1 MLQGSALAR
10 RQENWVTIGWQGITL
25 RVPEDWF
32 PAALGTERASGY
44 LRVQNPEGLS
54 LEVKWS
60 SPKGTVDLD
69 AQLANYRKTLARAA
83 RKRKLDFDW
92 KDKPKVPVREARP
105 DKNRRFFGWKG
116 EGQGLGVVWYCR
128 GCGRVVFAQVAAPAS
143 QETPTLAA
151 TILSTLEDH
160 GEDGEDLWA
169 LYGLQVRVPSGWL
182 LDKHQLMAGYT
193 MLQFRQRERLLRAER
208 WALANVALK
217 EACLEDFLW
226 DKCRKFWRDYR
237 LQASAAEWAGH
248 PGVFFAGRTR
258 KVVPRLVA
266 PVRRLIRRPGADR
279 LSARAW
285 HCATANKIFAL
296 HAVHPEGDLT
306 ALESDVQSVTCH

>member
-1 MLQGSALAR
+1 M
-10 RQENWVTIGWQGITL
+10 
-25 RVPEDWF
+25 
-32 PAALGTERASGY
+32 
-44 LRVQNPEGLS
+44 QNPEGLS

-60 SPKGTVDLD
+60 AQGHRAD
-69 AQLANYRKTLARAA
+69 AQLASHRKTLARAA

-169 LYGLQVRVPSGWL
+169 LYGCRCACPAAAAGQ
-182 LDKHQLMAGYT
+182 HQLMAGYT

-258 KVVPRLVA
+258 KVVPRLVVL
-266 PVRRLIRRPGADR
+266 VRRLICRPGADR
-279 LSARAW
+279 PSARAW

-306 ALESDVQSVTCH
+306 ALESAVQSVTCH